1 MSIRA
6 PVSALGKSTIIYGL
20 GSISAKIAAF
30 LLIPVYTKFLSTEIV
45 GTIALIELFETF
57 LIGIGQMGITQAVW
71 TYIPR
76 EEYSKQRE
84 IIFSGFLGVIII
96 NAIFLSIFLIW
107 SSAFS
112 KLFGL
117 DTDNSYLFFFVIINI
132 LLQFGSVFQLSILQY
147 QNRPISYLILSI
159 AQLFGILILSSI
171 FIISFKLGLFGALVA
186 KMLVMSIS
194 FIYCS
199 YSISKNYISYPSM
212 KVFIRLLKFGFPLVI
227 LGLSGP
233 ILRLSDRFI
242 LNMFVPLSEIG
253 IFSINYKFGMLLNM
267 FLVAPMLKGLL
278 PMIYKNSLN
287 KDLYPVYK
295 DIMYYYCVIGCFFVL
310 GITFFISPVIEF
322 VSSSEYL
329 KMTFIV
335 PIISLAYLLSGFR
348 AFFMPM
354 IAGANKTDIIGKWTL
369 YGVIISII
377 LNYLLIAQF
386 GIIGAAIST
395 LICYFIFSLIS
406 YLISQSI
413 LRLEWEL
420 LRILKLLFLTTLISL
435 AFYGLTMIL
444 NYDETYSGLILITTF
459 PILLWLF
466 KIISDREINGIISI
480 FSSTKNQIK

>member
-1 MSIRA
+1 
-6 PVSALGKSTIIYGL
+6 
-20 GSISAKIAAF
+20 
-30 LLIPVYTKFLSTEIV
+30 
-45 GTIALIELFETF
+45 
-57 LIGIGQMGITQAVW
+57 
-71 TYIPR
+71 
-76 EEYSKQRE
+76 
-84 IIFSGFLGVIII
+84 
-96 NAIFLSIFLIW
+96 
-107 SSAFS
+107 
-112 KLFGL
+112 
-117 DTDNSYLFFFVIINI
+117 
-132 LLQFGSVFQLSILQY
+132 
-147 QNRPISYLILSI
+147 
-159 AQLFGILILSSI
+159 
-171 FIISFKLGLFGALVA
+171 
-186 KMLVMSIS
+186 
-194 FIYCS
+194 
-199 YSISKNYISYPSM
+199 M

-420 LRILKLLFLTTLISL
+420 LRILKLLFLTTLIS
-435 AFYGLTMIL
+435 
-444 NYDETYSGLILITTF
+444 
-459 PILLWLF
+459 
-466 KIISDREINGIISI
+466 
-480 FSSTKNQIK
+480 